1 MTINLLDLS
10 FFFNHGGVR
19 RVSPCHLPR
28 VADAMEK
35 VKVVF
40 SCINKNFLYD
50 CEVPTVILPK
60 TGDFLRMSV
69 PGQRDLH
76 CYIESLE
83 WQYAEVEG
91 DMKISLVARMKI
103 LLED

>member
-1 MTINLLDLS
+1 VTIRSIKPS
-10 FFFNHGGVR
+10 FFSSRERQKGITVPSFRG
-19 RVSPCHLPR
+19 
-28 VADAMEK
+28 AEAMEK

-69 PGQRDLH
+69 PGHRDLH

-83 WQYAEVEG
+83 WQYAEIEG
-91 DMKISLVARMKI
+91 EMKISLVARMKI

>member
-1 MTINLLDLS
+1 
-10 FFFNHGGVR
+10 
-19 RVSPCHLPR
+19 
-28 VADAMEK
+28 MEK
-35 VKVVF
+35 IKVVF

-50 CEVPTVILPK
+50 CDVPTDILPK

-76 CYIESLE
+76 GYIESLE

-103 LLED
+103 LQED

>member
-1 MTINLLDLS
+1 MTINLSNHS
-10 FFFNHGGVR
+10 FFHQGSVR
-19 RVSPCHLPR
+19 SGSLYHPARG
-28 VADAMEK
+28 AEAMEK

-40 SCINKNFLYD
+40 SSINKNFLYD
-50 CEVPTVILPK
+50 CEVPTEILPK

-69 PGQRDLH
+69 PGHWDLH

-91 DMKISLVARMKI
+91 DMKISLVARMKV

>member
-1 MTINLLDLS
+1 MTINLLNHSS
-10 FFFNHGGVR
+10 F
-19 RVSPCHLPR
+19 SPREPQKGSLYHLAGR
-28 VADAMEK
+28 AEAMEK

-40 SCINKNFLYD
+40 SSINKNFLYD
-50 CEVPTVILPK
+50 CEVPTAILPK
-60 TGDFLRMSV
+60 TGDYLRMSV

>member
-1 MTINLLDLS
+1 MTINLLSHS
-10 FFFNHGGVR
+10 FFNQGSLR
-19 RVSPCHLPR
+19 RGSLYHPAGR
-28 VADAMEK
+28 AEAMEK
-35 VKVVF
+35 VRVVF
-40 SCINKNFLYD
+40 SSINKNFLYD
-50 CEVPTVILPK
+50 CEVPTAILPK

-103 LLED
+103 LLEE

>member
-1 MTINLLDLS
+1 M
-10 FFFNHGGVR
+10 GVTR
-19 RVSPCHLPR
+19 GSLYHLAR
-28 VADAMEK
+28 GTEAMEK

-40 SCINKNFLYD
+40 SGINKNFLYD
-50 CEVPTVILPK
+50 CEVPTEILPK